1 MELKEVAAGRA
12 GRSDAGEIT
21 IFKSAGLAVEDV
33 AAAGYVY
40 ERAMAEG
47 AGRTIYS

>member
-1 MELKEVAAGRA
+1 MELQEVAAGRA

-33 AAAGYVY
+33 AAGYCC
-40 ERAMAEG
+40 ERARA
-47 AGRTIYS
+47 AGTGQTIYS

>member
-1 MELKEVAAGRA
+1 VELKEVAAGRA

-33 AAAGYVY
+33 AGGYGY
-40 ERAMAEG
+40 ERARA
-47 AGRTIYS
+47 AGTGQTIYS